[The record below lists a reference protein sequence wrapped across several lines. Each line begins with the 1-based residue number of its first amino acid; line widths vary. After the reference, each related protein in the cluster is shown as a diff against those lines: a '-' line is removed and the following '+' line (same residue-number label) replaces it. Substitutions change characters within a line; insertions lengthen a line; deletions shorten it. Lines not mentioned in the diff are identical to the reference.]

1 MSKNKKLKM
10 QGQVDDLI
18 LLSYLNS
25 GCFAETFLS
34 RKKGSKTLY
43 ATKRIS
49 LKILAQEPF
58 LKKYLQNEIIILS
71 HIKHPN
77 IVRLYDVKRKK
88 DNIYLVMEYCNGGSL
103 AEALDYY
110 KIINGKPFSEQIV
123 QFLMK
128 QILSAVECL
137 HKNGVIHRDLKLEN
151 ILLKYNSIDEA
162 NTKNIFLSQVKLID
176 FDISARKDS
185 YNNNPLGDEEL
196 YMDPNY
202 FYNDFDD
209 IVYDEKIDIWS
220 LGILCYEMLTGEKPY
235 QIGNQ
240 NKPIKDTNIV
250 IPKNLSS
257 VAQSFL
263 SCMLQKDREFRH
275 EAKDLMYH
283 EFMLK
288 KFNEDPTDLINK
300 IIIKKT
306 NGINNNNQL
315 NYTEYKNKTKS
326 IYNNDNNNLN
336 KTAYSNK
343 DKKMSTIDNSPSDHI
358 IYIHKNK
365 GINIVGKNLFKTID
379 NNQYNRT
386 TYVNKTKGFSNLNN
400 NQYESK
406 TNINMNRTKGL
417 YNLNNNQ
424 YESKT
429 NINMNKAK
437 GFYNL
442 NNNQYESKTNIN
454 MNKAKGFFSSQ
465 ILDSISRNDS
475 MPNIKKFQKL
485 NRSVERRTVQPR
497 KDILT
502 LSSFT
507 SQPVYKKIAVGNRIN
522 NNELDIIVKCC
533 KTAFVEMKG
542 KKNTAKKAAE
552 AIKEML
558 GDNWLVLISYLK
570 NGHFDF
576 NISPSKIGDFVVFSL
591 DNKLFQI
598 CRY

>member
-1 MSKNKKLKM
+1 ME
-10 QGQVDDLI
+10 GQVDDLC

-34 RKKGSKTLY
+34 RKKGSNTLY

-49 LKILAQEPF
+49 LKILSQEPF
-58 LKKYLQNEIIILS
+58 LKKYLQNEIIILKQ
-71 HIKHPN
+71 IKHPN
-77 IVRLYDVKRKK
+77 IVRLYDVKIKN

-103 AEALDYY
+103 AETLEYY
-110 KIINGKPFSEQIV
+110 KIVNGKPFSEKIV

-137 HKNGVIHRDLKLEN
+137 HKNGVIHRDLKLQN
-151 ILLKYNSIDEA
+151 ILLKYNSIEEA
-162 NTKNIFLSQVKLID
+162 NSKNIFLSQVKLID

-185 YNNNPLGDEEL
+185 YNNNNPLGDEEI
-196 YMDPNY
+196 YMDPKY

-257 VAQSFL
+257 VARSFL

-275 EAKDLMYH
+275 EAKDLLYH

-288 KFNEDPTDLINK
+288 TFNEDPTDQINK
-300 IIIKKT
+300 IYIKKT
-306 NGINNNNQL
+306 NVIYNNNHL
-315 NYTEYKNKTKS
+315 NHTEYKNKTKP

-336 KTAYSNK
+336 KTEYSNRYK
-343 DKKMSTIDNSPSDHI
+343 RKSTIDKSPLD
-358 IYIHKNK
+358 HKNYMQKTK
-365 GINIVGKNLFKTID
+365 GIYTIGKNLFKTIE
-379 NNQYNRT
+379 NNQYHHT
-386 TYVNKTKGFSNLNN
+386 TYVNKTKGF
-400 NQYESK
+400 
-406 TNINMNRTKGL
+406 

-424 YESKT
+424 L
-429 NINMNKAK
+429 
-437 GFYNL
+437 G
-442 NNNQYESKTNIN
+442 SKTNIN

-465 ILDSISRNDS
+465 ILDKSRNGS
-475 MPNIKKFQKL
+475 MPNIQQYQKL
-485 NRSVERRTVQPR
+485 NRSVERHTYQPR
-497 KDILT
+497 NEILT
-502 LSSFT
+502 LSS
-507 SQPVYKKIAVGNRIN
+507 SQPVYKKIAVGDRIN
-522 NNELDIIVKCC
+522 NNELDIIIKCC
-533 KTAFVEMKG
+533 KRAFVEMKG

-576 NISPSKIGDFVVFSL
+576 NISPSKKGDFVVFIL
-591 DNKLFQI
+591 DNRLFQI